1 MSIQNILTSQM
12 KNLYKKKYISPRDG
26 NISFKPRN
34 SDYFYITAGSVL
46 KPKMTNEHIVKVFF
60 NNVKTTVDKN
70 SLHKPSRE
78 LNMHYYLQRNP
89 LYHSED
95 IFVVHVHPPNSIA
108 YMGVNKQNIQLKSIQ
123 DKFPEMNVGIIG
135 KNVPFLEAGTDELAQ
150 ACSDHLY
157 TPYTMIGLKQHG
169 TLSIG
174 SDINEIVEHLE
185 TLEYYLDIYFKS
197 TSM

>member
-46 KPKMTNEHIVKVFF
+46 KLKMTNEHIVKVFF

-78 LNMHYYLQRNP
+78 LICIYKKS
-89 LYHSED
+89 LYHSKD
-95 IFVVHVHPPNSIA
+95 IFVVHMHPQILL
-108 YMGVNKQNIQLKSIQ
+108 YMGVNKQNIQLKYSR
-123 DKFPEMNVGIIG
+123 
-135 KNVPFLEAGTDELAQ
+135 
-150 ACSDHLY
+150 
-157 TPYTMIGLKQHG
+157 
-169 TLSIG
+169 
-174 SDINEIVEHLE
+174 
-185 TLEYYLDIYFKS
+185 
-197 TSM
+197 

>member
-1 MSIQNILTSQM
+1 
-12 KNLYKKKYISPRDG
+12 
-26 NISFKPRN
+26 
-34 SDYFYITAGSVL
+34 
-46 KPKMTNEHIVKVFF
+46 
-60 NNVKTTVDKN
+60 
-70 SLHKPSRE
+70 
-78 LNMHYYLQRNP
+78 
-89 LYHSED
+89 
-95 IFVVHVHPPNSIA
+95 
-108 YMGVNKQNIQLKSIQ
+108 
-123 DKFPEMNVGIIG
+123 MNVGIIG

-150 ACSDHLY
+150 ACSDNLY